1 MGYFLLYEA
10 MLDSVLVARDKFLSS
25 DGLMFPDR
33 ACLYLT
39 TIEDERYK
47 EQKIGFWDEVYGAD
61 MSCIKEWVLKEPLI
75 DVVESNQINGS
86 SSCILDID
94 IATVKKEELDFSN
107 EYSIKVT
114 RDDKV
119 HAVIAWFDV
128 MFTKGNTP
136 ITLSTSPFSGET
148 HWKQVVF
155 YTKNS
160 VKVFKDDEI
169 KGSIAVKKCVGN
181 PRELDVKISFNLTN
195 KA

>member
-1 MGYFLLYEA
+1 MPVEKVDIIISEWMGYFLLYEA

-94 IATVKKEELDFSN
+94 I
-107 EYSIKVT
+107 T